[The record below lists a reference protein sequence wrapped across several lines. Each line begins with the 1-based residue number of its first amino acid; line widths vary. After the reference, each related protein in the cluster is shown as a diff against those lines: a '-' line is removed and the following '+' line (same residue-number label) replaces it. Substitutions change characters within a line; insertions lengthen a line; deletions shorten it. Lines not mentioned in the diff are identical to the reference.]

1 MMAGW
6 RRSGQE
12 PEHGSG
18 ISVGGN
24 NFGALQNVVGQNIS
38 HVHQSAAGDVQT
50 ADAES
55 VRELLALFRAEV
67 DSNES
72 TLHHVGALRDMTNTV
87 ESSLASPVAQ
97 IGALRGVAL
106 ALPALVAGT
115 AVQQGGE
122 ALAHAIGG
130 MLG

>member
-38 HVHQSAAGDVQT
+38 HVRQSAEGNVQAADVELV
-50 ADAES
+50 A
-55 VRELLALFRAEV
+55 ELLALFRAEL

-72 TLHHVGALRDMTNTV
+72 TLHHIGALRDMTNTV
-87 ESSLASPVAQ
+87 EASLGTPAAQ
-97 IGALRGVAL
+97 VGALRGVAL

>member
-38 HVHQSAAGDVQT
+38 HVRQSAAGDAQAAV
-50 ADAES
+50 ES

-87 ESSLASPVAQ
+87 ESSLAAPVAQ
-97 IGALRGVAL
+97 VGALRGVAL
-106 ALPALVAGT
+106 ALPSLVAGT